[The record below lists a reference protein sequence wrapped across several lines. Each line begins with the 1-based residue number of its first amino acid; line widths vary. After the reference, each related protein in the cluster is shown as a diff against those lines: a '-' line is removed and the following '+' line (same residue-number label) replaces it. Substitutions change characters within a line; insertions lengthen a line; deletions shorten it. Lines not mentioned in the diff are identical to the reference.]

1 MGQCQEL
8 YLYLLEN
15 NSMEVSWTIIGV
27 IGVAVVILIGYL
39 IRQNQKDEHKLE
51 QFLNNDYKKEEEEE
65 EELDTDNDQEN

>member
-1 MGQCQEL
+1 
-8 YLYLLEN
+8 
-15 NSMEVSWTIIGV
+15 MEVSWTIIGV

-51 QFLNNDYKKEEEEE
+51 QFLNNDYKKEDE